1 MSKSEQHEHGY
12 AKDKDALVKRLHRI
26 EGQVRGIERMV
37 EDDRYCIDILTQIA
51 AVNTALEAL
60 ALKLLDEHVR
70 HCVAGALTSGDEAD
84 AATKTEELLEA
95 VQRFAPHPLTRSGV
109 KSCVATSSRVQ
120 PLGSGLALQH
130 RPAVLPRLQPS
141 SNRRVMHAQV
151 QGNLVQPV
159 PVLAMRDRDLG
170 TVAARE

>member
-1 MSKSEQHEHGY
+1 MSKSEKHEHGY

-51 AVNTALEAL
+51 AVNTALEAV
-60 ALKLLDEHVR
+60 ALRILDVHVR

-95 VQRFAPHPLTRSGV
+95 VQRFARTR
-109 KSCVATSSRVQ
+109 
-120 PLGSGLALQH
+120 
-130 RPAVLPRLQPS
+130 
-141 SNRRVMHAQV
+141 
-151 QGNLVQPV
+151 
-159 PVLAMRDRDLG
+159 
-170 TVAARE
+170 